1 MFGKHFQLNEQT
13 LSIVEEIGR
22 HIYQAHTDME
32 DGLRV
37 GEHFPYLQTFTAYA
51 EKYITEQY
59 REEFLR
65 FIEPDAIRKTGTIT
79 WHMPSGHALQMWMQ
93 RPAPRSK
100 A

>member
-59 REEFLR
+59 RAEFLR
-65 FIEPDAIRKTGTIT
+65 FIEPDAIRETGTIT
-79 WHMPSGHALQMWMQ
+79 WYMPSGHALQM
-93 RPAPRSK
+93 
-100 A
+100 